1 MHQPRR
7 ECFGRKLISQ
17 VEGIVDSI
25 SGKCFIECLEIVVE
39 VLGDLLPLIGGSFGT
54 FFRSDGGGVGINTTR
69 RFCG

>member
-25 SGKCFIECLEIVVE
+25 SGKCFSECLEIVVE
-39 VLGDLLPLIGGSFGT
+39 VSGDLLPLIGVLLELSSGLMGWSWYQE
-54 FFRSDGGGVGINTTR
+54 R